1 MILRQVAGAFKA
13 GVCAWLYVEILNP
26 SRHHR
31 SGQAGAQRCCAP
43 DYMRNAKCVTA
54 RGLTAEEQVQGY
66 FAFCA
71 FGGGDGLETE
81 IVEAID
87 AREVGGESL
96 EDDGGFDAG
105 FFPVGWR
112 VFEGQGFGA
121 GQSFRAACEGEW
133 FESFDIHFHERPGFH
148 G

>member
-1 MILRQVAGAFKA
+1 LALRRDSKPISASWVRASWGAA
-13 GVCAWLYVEILNP
+13 VLRP
-26 SRHHR
+26 
-31 SGQAGAQRCCAP
+31 
-43 DYMRNAKCVTA
+43 YMRNAKCVTA

-71 FGGGDGLETE
+71 FGSGDGLEIE

-96 EDDGGFDAG
+96 EDDGGFDVG

-121 GQSFRAACEGEW
+121 GQSFRAACKDER
-133 FESFDIHFHERPGFH
+133 FESFYIHFHERPGLHCGVFE
-148 G
+148 